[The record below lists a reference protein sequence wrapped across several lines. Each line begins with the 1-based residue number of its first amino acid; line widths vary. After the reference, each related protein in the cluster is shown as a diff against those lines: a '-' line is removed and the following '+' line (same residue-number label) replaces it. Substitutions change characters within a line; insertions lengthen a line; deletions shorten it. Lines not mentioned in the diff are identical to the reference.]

1 MFKDKSLNFRKVQE
15 IKALLNEIKNLGNF
29 DGVLVSF
36 RNGGIIAEDINLKTN
51 ENEFNKDNFAAMCA
65 SVLESA
71 ELISKTVGVS
81 KIGNI
86 IAELNDKIIM
96 IIKGNNKMFFSLVV
110 KNDSTVE
117 IILEKMDEIIR
128 NLTKII

>member
-1 MFKDKSLNFRKVQE
+1 MLKDKSLNFRKVQE
-15 IKALLNEIKNLGNF
+15 FKALLIEIKNLGNF

-36 RNGGIIAEDINLKTN
+36 RNGGIIAEDINLKTS
-51 ENEFNKDNFAAMCA
+51 ENQFDKDEFAAMCA

-86 IAELNDKIIM
+86 IAELNDKIIV
-96 IIKGNNKMFFSLVV
+96 IIKGNNKIFFSFVV
-110 KNDSTVE
+110 KNESNIE

-128 NLTKII
+128 KLTKII

>member
-15 IKALLNEIKNLGNF
+15 FKAILNEIKNLGNI

-36 RNGGIIAEDINLKTN
+36 RNGGIIAEDINLKTS

-65 SVLESA
+65 SALESA
-71 ELISKTVGVS
+71 ELISETVGVS
-81 KIGNI
+81 KFGNI

-96 IIKGNNKMFFSLVV
+96 IIKGNNKIFFSFVV

-117 IILEKMDEIIR
+117 IMLEKMDEIIR
-128 NLTKII
+128 KLTKII